1 MRTNLIR
8 AVLALAVVLAVSAP
22 AAAQSVIR
30 GKVVDAAGKP
40 VEGATVTIEA
50 TEANRKAKPRPTATG
65 SSCRSAS
72 RPGATTSRPPRT
84 T

>member
-1 MRTNLIR
+1 MRTNLCR
-8 AVLALAVVLAVSAP
+8 AVLALAVVLAVTAP

-40 VEGATVTIEA
+40 VEGATVNIEA
-50 TEANRKAKPRPTATG
+50 TEANRKQRPRPIVTE

-72 RPGATTSRPPRT
+72 RRDATTSPSPRT
-84 T
+84 N